1 MLKNTVCDAIKGLV
15 NAARVERTRFF
26 DRDAV
31 PSSPVFSCVDAYF
44 PFALFVF
51 LVPKDEEGKVIWV
64 LWISLVYKVL
74 SPGGQVLK

>member
-31 PSSPVFSCVDAYF
+31 PSSPVFSCVHANF